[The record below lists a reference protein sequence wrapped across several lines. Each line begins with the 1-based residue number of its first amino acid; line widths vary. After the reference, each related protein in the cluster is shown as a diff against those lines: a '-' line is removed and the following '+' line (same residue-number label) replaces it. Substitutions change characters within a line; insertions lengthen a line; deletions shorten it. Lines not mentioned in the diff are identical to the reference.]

1 MRDHLAYPMTAG
13 RHAFQALDPNCLMK
27 WDICL
32 ASSNRHRSGRPR
44 PALGVPTTRAL
55 PWCDLTGVADGDQ
68 GGVDH
73 GPSGHI
79 EWTGNGLLQGLLQM
93 LLIC

>member
-1 MRDHLAYPMTAG
+1 MTVLVDKTTFSQLE
-13 RHAFQALDPNCLMK
+13 RVV
-27 WDICL
+27 
-32 ASSNRHRSGRPR
+32 SSAQVSEEHPHR
-44 PALGVPTTRAL
+44 PAICHRVMRADDQRVVLCRAL